1 MLRRIYN
8 ALEGRRYHWFNRR
21 QRNIRFGSGMVS
33 FTFDDFPATA
43 ANEGAELLERQGWR
57 GTFYL
62 APGRLDKDT
71 SMGRVCSLTDV
82 ERLHRRGH
90 EIGNHT
96 YSHIRCQNVRKSTLH
111 REIQSSMRELE
122 RFDGGRNFALP
133 SGAYDASALNCLSG
147 RFDTIRTVQKGINSG
162 DSDLNLLKANPIY
175 QSTELETLRSLI
187 DLVKTAGGWLI
198 FYTHDISAS
207 PSEFGC
213 TADRLHTVLNWVSE
227 AGLTV
232 HTVAE
237 TYELLNR
244 GQQSVS

>member
-1 MLRRIYN
+1 
-8 ALEGRRYHWFNRR
+8 
-21 QRNIRFGSGMVS
+21 MVS

-62 APGRLDKDT
+62 APGLLDKDT
-71 SMGRVCSLTDV
+71 SMGRVCSLRDV

-96 YSHIRCQNVRKSTLH
+96 YSHMRCQNVRKSTLH
-111 REIQSSMRELE
+111 REVQSSMRELE
-122 RFDGGRNFALP
+122 RFDGGRNLALP

-175 QSTELETLRSLI
+175 QSTELEHLRSLI

-198 FYTHDISAS
+198 FYTHDIRAL
-207 PSEFGC
+207 PSKFGC
-213 TADRLHTVLNWVSE
+213 TADRFQRVLNWVSE
-227 AGLTV
+227 AGFAV
-232 HTVAE
+232 HTVEE
-237 TYELLNR
+237 TYELLNHE
-244 GQQSVS
+244 QQSSD

>member
-1 MLRRIYN
+1 MLGRIHN
-8 ALEGRRYHWFNRR
+8 ALERRRYRWFNRR
-21 QRNIRFGSGMVS
+21 QRTIRFDSGIVS

-43 ANEGAELLERQGWR
+43 AKEGAELLEKQGWR

-62 APGRLDKDT
+62 APGLLDKDT
-71 SMGRVCSLTDV
+71 AVGRVSSLRDL
-82 ERLHRRGH
+82 ERLHGRGH

-96 YSHIRCQNVRKSTLH
+96 YSHMRCQNVRKSTLR
-111 REIQSSMRELE
+111 REIQSSMQELE

-133 SGAYDASALNCLSG
+133 FGAYDASALNYLSG

-162 DSDLNLLKANPIY
+162 DVDLNLLKANPIY
-175 QSTELETLRSLI
+175 QSTELETLRSLV
-187 DLVKTAGGWLI
+187 DQVKAARGWLI

-244 GQQSVS
+244 RQQSVN